1 MARTVHVRRSMRYV
15 LLLALSTASAFAQVD
30 LATRLAVGFKAG
42 SPINDTDYGREPGS
56 FYSQSR
62 WTGGPTIE
70 LQLPLHLSVEF
81 DALYR
86 AYNQTRSRTFR
97 IDQNTNPILNQ
108 TQQRTAAW
116 DLPVLLKYRFR
127 LGEIRPFVSAGYLF
141 THERTDGTTFVQCQG
156 PSGSCTPPE
165 YPAVIDRI
173 YPLGGSG
180 FRKGPTAG
188 LGVEFRTGFLT
199 IAPELR
205 WSRYLDGYPREN
217 RFVGLV
223 GFTFGG
229 RR

>member
-1 MARTVHVRRSMRYV
+1 MHYV
-15 LLLALSTASAFAQVD
+15 LLLVISTVSVFAQVD
-30 LATRLAVGFKAG
+30 LATRIAVGFKAG
-42 SPINDTDYGREPGS
+42 SPINDPQYRRDPGS

-70 LQLPLHLSVEF
+70 LQLPLYLSVEF

-86 AYNQTRSRTFR
+86 AYDQTRSTTFR

-116 DLPVLLKYRFR
+116 DLPLLLKYRFR

-141 THERTDGTTFVQCQG
+141 THERMDGSTFLQCQG
-156 PSGSCTPPE
+156 PTASCTSPE
-165 YPAVIDRI
+165 YAVVVSDRS
-173 YPLGGSG
+173 YALGGSG

-199 IAPELR
+199 ITPELR
-205 WSRYLDGYPREN
+205 WSRYLDGSPREN
-217 RFVGLV
+217 RFTGLV

>member
-1 MARTVHVRRSMRYV
+1 MRYV
-15 LLLALSTASAFAQVD
+15 LFLMLSTTSALAQVD

-42 SPINDTDYGREPGS
+42 SPINDPDYGGRPGS

-70 LQLPLHLSVEF
+70 LQLPLYLSVEF

-86 AYNQTRSRTFR
+86 SYNQVGSSTFR

-127 LGEIRPFVSAGYLF
+127 IGEIRPFISAGYLF
-141 THERTDGTTFVQCQG
+141 THERTDGSIFVQCQG
-156 PSGSCTPPE
+156 PSGSCTHPE
-165 YPAVIDRI
+165 YPSVIGDRI

-180 FRKGPTAG
+180 FRNGPTAG
-188 LGVEFRTGFLT
+188 VGVEFRTGFLT
-199 IAPELR
+199 ITPELR
-205 WSRYLDGYPREN
+205 WSRYLDRYPREN
-217 RFVGLV
+217 RFTGLV